1 MRHCRLSRR
10 TSDRRCHL
18 RLRPSRRPPFRNISL
33 RNPGRSHHQ
42 CPVRRLLPDHPRSR
56 ADGPRLPG
64 AKLISAFFFFG
75 AGQLMTTEPPTL
87 VHFEL
92 RLLRFEGLSPLTQHR
107 RRSPLRPSVPT
118 RDAGYDRCW
127 HETDMPTALRD
138 VRSRGQSGKHILA
151 VSFSVFGPT
160 RTLQSLGWS
169 NCLFRPRPHEVSF
182 VGLSNIRVNGVS
194 VLEVR
199 IVFGRSSTL
208 VSNQARCIQVAA

>member
-1 MRHCRLSRR
+1 MY
-10 TSDRRCHL
+10 
-18 RLRPSRRPPFRNISL
+18 RPGSSL
-33 RNPGRSHHQ
+33 NPGEGEW
-42 CPVRRLLPDHPRSR
+42 V
-56 ADGPRLPG
+56 
-64 AKLISAFFFFG
+64 
-75 AGQLMTTEPPTL
+75 
-87 VHFEL
+87 EL
-92 RLLRFEGLSPLTQHR
+92 TRGLSPVAATLVAASRMPCGKRFVAGLHPVDLAAFDPGPATAAPPDPAGSR
-107 RRSPLRPSVPT
+107 AKCSPESCCPRVWS
-118 RDAGYDRCW
+118 W

-138 VRSRGQSGKHILA
+138 VRSQRQSGKHILA